1 VIVRTA
7 NPAGKIPATMKAI
20 RVHQF
25 GEPDVLKFEETADP
39 KPAAG
44 QVLVRIKAVGVNP
57 VETYVRAGR
66 YGPKEFPY
74 TPGNDGAGII
84 EAVGTGVKQWKPG
97 DRVYVAG
104 SISGTYAQLALC
116 DAKKVHRLPENAS
129 FEEGASLGVPAATAW
144 RGLFQ
149 RGGAQR
155 GETMLIHGASGGVGT
170 MAVQLARDAGL
181 TLIATAG
188 SDKGREL
195 VRKLGAQHVL
205 DHHSPDYLKEV
216 MSITQGKGVNL
227 ILEMLANVNLGKD
240 LTVLAKFGRVVV
252 IGSRGK
258 VEIDPRD
265 TMGRDADIRGM
276 TINNLN
282 DQDYE
287 AIHTGIVAA
296 VEKGRLKPIIETT
309 LPLAEA
315 ARAHQ
320 LVMEGDSHGK
330 IILIP

>member
-1 VIVRTA
+1 
-7 NPAGKIPATMKAI
+7 MKAI

-25 GEPDVLKFEETADP
+25 GEPDVLKLEEVPDP
-39 KPAAG
+39 MPGPA
-44 QVLVRIKAVGVNP
+44 QVVVRIKAVGVNP
-57 VETYVRAGR
+57 VETYIRAGR
-66 YGPKEFPY
+66 YGPKEFPF

-84 EAVGTGVKQWKPG
+84 EAAGAGVKWAKG
-97 DRVYVAG
+97 NRVYVAG

-116 DAKKVHRLPENAS
+116 DAKRVHRLPENAS
-129 FEEGASLGVPAATAW
+129 FEEGAALGVPAATAW

-149 RGGAQR
+149 RGGGQR
-155 GETMLIHGASGGVGT
+155 GETLLIHGASGGVGT

-181 TLIATAG
+181 TIIGTAG
-188 SDKGREL
+188 SEKGREL
-195 VRKLGAQHVL
+195 VRRLGAQHAL

-216 MSITQGKGVNL
+216 MDLTQGKGVNL

-265 TMGRDADIRGM
+265 TMTRDADIRGM
-276 TINNLN
+276 TLFNVN

-287 AIHTGIVAA
+287 AIHHGIVTAL
-296 VEKGRLKPIIETT
+296 EKGKLKPIVDMK
-309 LPLAEA
+309 LPMAEA

-320 LVMEGDSHGK
+320 LMIEGDSHGK
-330 IILIP
+330 IVLLP

>member
-1 VIVRTA
+1 MV
-7 NPAGKIPATMKAI
+7 
-20 RVHQF
+20 
-25 GEPDVLKFEETADP
+25 
-39 KPAAG
+39 
-44 QVLVRIKAVGVNP
+44 VRIKAVGVNP
-57 VETYVRAGR
+57 VETYIRAGR

-74 TPGNDGAGII
+74 TPGNDGAGTI
-84 EAVGTGVKQWKPG
+84 ESVGQGAKQWNSG
-97 DRVYVAG
+97 DRVYLAG

-116 DAKKVHRLPENAS
+116 DAKTVHRLPGNAS
-129 FEEGASLGVPAATAW
+129 FEEGAALGVPAATAW

-149 RGGAQR
+149 RGGGEG
-155 GETMLIHGASGGVGT
+155 GETLLIHGASGGVGT

-181 TLIATAG
+181 TIIGTAG
-188 SDKGREL
+188 SEKGREL

-216 MSITQGKGVNL
+216 MTITQGKGVNL

-252 IGSRGK
+252 IGSREK

-265 TMGRDADIRGM
+265 TMSRDAEIRGM
-276 TINNLN
+276 TIMNLN
-282 DQDYE
+282 DQDYQ

-296 VEKGRLKPIIETT
+296 LEKGKLKPIIDMT

-330 IILIP
+330 IVLIP